1 MNQTIFLYLTVF
13 LAIIII
19 SSNILSLL
27 SFTKINAQIADVYVN
42 NTTPS
47 EGTSIIISGN
57 QTQIPKMNP
66 CLNMMNPGMM
76 TMYAYNNIT
85 GSLKLDPILNNTIS
99 QIKISLSQAATTAEH
114 EIGNNSHAIEAY
126 LCDANGYLVYMIWL
140 RGQNTDTTDVIIDPA
155 NDKVLLKNSNLFP
168 QQKSMDNHMMMSGMH
183 EMNH

>member
-85 GSLKLDPILNNTIS
+85 GSLKLDPVLNDTIS
-99 QIKISLSQAATTAEH
+99 QIKISLSQAATTAEQ

-140 RGQNTDTTDVIIDPA
+140 MGQNAHTTDVIVDPA
-155 NDKVLLKNSNLFP
+155 NGKVLLKNSNLFP

>member
-1 MNQTIFLYLTVF
+1 MNQRIILYLTVF

-27 SFTKINAQIADVYVN
+27 SFSRINAQIADVYVN

-47 EGTSIIISGN
+47 VGTSIIISGN
-57 QTQIPKMNP
+57 QTQISKMNP

-99 QIKISLSQAATTAEH
+99 QIKISLSQAATTAEQ

-140 RGQNTDTTDVIIDPA
+140 RGQNADTTDVIIDPA
-155 NDKVLLKNSNLFP
+155 NGKVLLKNSNLFP
-168 QQKSMDNHMMMSGMH
+168 QQKSMDNHMMMSGMLG
-183 EMNH
+183 MNH

>member
-1 MNQTIFLYLTVF
+1 MNQRIFLYLTVF
-13 LAIIII
+13 LAIILI

-27 SFTKINAQIADVYVN
+27 SFTRTNAQIADVYVN

-47 EGTSIIISGN
+47 EGTSIINSGN

-99 QIKISLSQAATTAEH
+99 QIKISLSQAATTAEQ
-114 EIGNNSHAIEAY
+114 EIGNKSHAIEAY

-140 RGQNTDTTDVIIDPA
+140 RSQNSDTTDVIIDPA
-155 NDKVLLKNSNLFP
+155 NGKVLLKNSNLFT
-168 QQKSMDNHMMMSGMH
+168 QQNSMNNHRLMSGMLG
-183 EMNH
+183 MNH

>member
-1 MNQTIFLYLTVF
+1 
-13 LAIIII
+13 
-19 SSNILSLL
+19 
-27 SFTKINAQIADVYVN
+27 
-42 NTTPS
+42 
-47 EGTSIIISGN
+47 
-57 QTQIPKMNP
+57 
-66 CLNMMNPGMM
+66 MNPGMM

-140 RGQNTDTTDVIIDPA
+140 RGQNADTTDVIIDPA